1 MKEAIVIYKQN
12 RAIVESFLR
21 STIELNNIDNCDER
35 NYKKLF
41 SILPS
46 LELVYMVDNEF
57 KQLSTYFYRN
67 KIDDST
73 KGLTKGHLF
82 GKAQISKT
90 ALFVSNPYIS
100 SHTGKP
106 CITIVKPLES
116 GYIVFDFNLVDVLA
130 QLKLIELNRPFDR
143 ISRVI
148 YGIIGFGLMMFSIFL
163 AIYSGYI
170 FFESMAKDGLGDIKT
185 MFTPIIALTLGLAIF
200 DLSKTILEQEVL
212 YKNSVMNEAV
222 EARVLTKFL
231 ISIIIALSIEA
242 LMVVF
247 KITISD
253 YSKMD
258 NALFLIIG
266 IALLIISLGVY
277 QLFSKKAEC
286 MKGGD

>member
-41 SILPS
+41 SVLPS

-106 CITIVKPLES
+106 CITIVKPLED
-116 GYIVFDFNLVDVLA
+116 GYIVFDFNLVNVLA
-130 QLKLIELNRPFDR
+130 QLKLIELNRPFDG

-212 YKNSVMNEAV
+212 YKNSVINEGV

-266 IALLIISLGVY
+266 IALLIVSLGIY

-286 MKGGD
+286 IKSGE